1 MNNQQAIKEKPA
13 IKDKPVIKAKQVT
26 NRGEE
31 DYIKAIYKL
40 SDEAE
45 GDRVTNHQLVTYF
58 AHTAQTVNEMVR
70 KLEKKKILVYQPY
83 KGSLLTALGKDE
95 AVRLIRAH
103 RIWETFLTEKL
114 GYAWE
119 EVHEEAE
126 MLEHLTSSKLADKL
140 YAFLGAPTVCPH
152 GNYIPVLSDMNRDD
166 LDTCGRLKL
175 SKAKKGKQYCLKGV
189 VDDKALLVY
198 LNGLAIYIDLCFTI
212 IERDLISDIVTLA
225 YGGRNTSLS
234 GAVAQKLFV
243 CEVYDAEDNA

>member
-1 MNNQQAIKEKPA
+1 MSKRQVIKEKPI
-13 IKDKPVIKAKQVT
+13 IKGKQVT
-26 NRGEE
+26 SRGEE

-45 GDRVTNHQLVTYF
+45 GERVTNHQLAVYF

-70 KLEKKKILVYQPY
+70 KLEKKEMLVYQPY
-83 KGSLLTALGKDE
+83 KGSVLTTLGMEE

-103 RIWETFLTEKL
+103 RIWETFLTDKL

-126 MLEHLTSSKLADKL
+126 MLEHLTSTKLADKL
-140 YAFLGAPTVCPH
+140 YAFLGAPEVCPH
-152 GNYIPVLSDMNRDD
+152 GNYIPALSDLKRDD

-175 SKAKKGKQYCLKGV
+175 SKAKKGKQYCLKSV

-198 LNGLAIYIDLCFTI
+198 LNSLNIYIDLCFKI
-212 IERDLISDIVTLA
+212 IERDLVSDIVTLT
-225 YGGRNTSLS
+225 YDGRNTPLS